1 MSDPL
6 RRKLAKCILPRV
18 GVFGAGDGKVEQRE
32 SDTHTDRT
40 CMSFPLGQAGGRS
53 WWAERAQLGQDLDAQ
68 LWNFPTTISRP
79 HSELFLPVKWGRLPA
94 APSLGQSWP
103 CEVAGKYSC
112 SLAWERI
119 QWLSHTTSLPLAG
132 PLSPPKPETQC
143 AQLEQPRSTFVG
155 PAVRV
160 HSGMSLVPQ
169 LCLKCRQNLW
179 FLCRGMFPSLP
190 TILIPAEYP
199 TIQLNSDTVGSL
211 GDRTRS
217 YRLKSQSY
225 KTTPTSSANSM
236 SRLSLVFWTGCKSE
250 VLVSLPW
257 GIARAAYR
265 TQRNILLTRPPI
277 DYKRI

>member
-1 MSDPL
+1 MYSATCGSFWSRWWESWAKGKWHVTQTGLACPSL
-6 RRKLAKCILPRV
+6 WVKLV
-18 GVFGAGDGKVEQRE
+18 GE
-32 SDTHTDRT
+32 
-40 CMSFPLGQAGGRS
+40 AGGQRGHG
-53 WWAERAQLGQDLDAQ
+53 WAKVWMTSCGTFQPQ
-68 LWNFPTTISRP
+68 TISRP

-94 APSLGQSWP
+94 APSLGQSRP

-112 SLAWERI
+112 SLAWGRI

-143 AQLEQPRSTFVG
+143 AQLEQSRSTFVD

-160 HSGMSLVPQ
+160 HSRMSLVPQ

-179 FLCRGMFPSLP
+179 FLCRGMFPSPP

-236 SRLSLVFWTGCKSE
+236 SRLSFVFWTGCKSE
-250 VLVSLPW
+250 VLGPLPW
-257 GIARAAYR
+257 GIAKAAHR